1 MKVSQWSVM
10 LLMKVAIRD
19 LEFLFLFYFYFGKNK
34 KSFKVYITKCYV
46 MWHLLMSLRGFYA
59 RYPKDETSLYTK
71 STTPSK
77 VLATCSLV
85 APRSTM
91 PLISSHLLLLP
102 FFYDP
107 NKWVSES
114 RINPPDSQSEPPSW
128 FVVAKADR
136 LQHSC
141 DRGEC
146 LLLFLFSGFVP
157 SLSSRFA
164 CVPCDLRFAML
175 FVVLEEQLR
184 RAYFNY

>member
-1 MKVSQWSVM
+1 M
-10 LLMKVAIRD
+10 
-19 LEFLFLFYFYFGKNK
+19 
-34 KSFKVYITKCYV
+34 
-46 MWHLLMSLRGFYA
+46 
-59 RYPKDETSLYTK
+59 
-71 STTPSK
+71 
-77 VLATCSLV
+77 
-85 APRSTM
+85 
-91 PLISSHLLLLP
+91 
-102 FFYDP
+102 
-107 NKWVSES
+107 SES

-175 FVVLEEQLR
+175 FVVLEEQLQT
-184 RAYFNY
+184 AYLEPISTTSVLVALTFKRLIKAKLLQFVMSHQ